1 MDRQRQTETDRT
13 ETETD
18 RTETETDRTET
29 ETDRADRDCAV
40 PAVQMA
46 SAALDR
52 QGAVGRLVQTG

>member
-1 MDRQRQTETDRT
+1 MDRQRQAWTDRDRQDRDKQRQT
-13 ETETD
+13 GQKQTD
-18 RTETETDRTET
+18 K
-29 ETDRADRDCAV
+29 ADRDCAV